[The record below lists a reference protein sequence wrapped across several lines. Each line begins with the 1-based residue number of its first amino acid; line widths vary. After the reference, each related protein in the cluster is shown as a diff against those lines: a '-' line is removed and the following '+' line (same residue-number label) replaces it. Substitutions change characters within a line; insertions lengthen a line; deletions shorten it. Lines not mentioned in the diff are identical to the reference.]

1 MIVYD
6 PLWHTMKVKRITTY
20 MLSAKYGISRCT
32 IDQLKHNK
40 SVRTTTLDKLC
51 TILCTRIEMTKKS
64 SSKSYFY
71 VFFRKDSNIFTV
83 CKCKMMQHK
92 TKQPP
97 HYKWAKL
104 LFTGNYF
111 IALL

>member
-1 MIVYD
+1 
-6 PLWHTMKVKRITTY
+6 
-20 MLSAKYGISRCT
+20 
-32 IDQLKHNK
+32 
-40 SVRTTTLDKLC
+40 
-51 TILCTRIEMTKKS
+51 MTKKS
-64 SSKSYFY
+64 SSKSYFH
-71 VFFRKDSNIFTV
+71 VFFRNDSNFFTV
-83 CKCKMMQHK
+83 YQYKMMQHK